1 MNTAPEKRL
10 FLLDGFAL
18 VFRAYFAFSSNPRV
32 TSAGLDT
39 SATFGFALALLDLL
53 QKEQPTHIGVVFDT
67 PEPTFRHIE
76 FPAYKAQR
84 DEMPE
89 GLAKALPYIDKLI
102 EAFHIPVIK
111 VPGYEADDVIGT
123 LAWKAAEAGYTVYMV
138 TPDKDFGQLVRD
150 NVFIYKPARMGN
162 GIEILGVPEIL
173 EKWEIQ
179 QVDQVVDI
187 LGMWGDAVDNI
198 PGIPGIG
205 EKTAK
210 KLVQEF
216 GSVENL
222 LANTDKL
229 KGKQKEN
236 VENFREQALLSKRLA
251 RITTDVPIDFDP
263 TGLTLDPP
271 NTEAIKSLFHELEFR
286 TLLRRVLGDDAL
298 TAAPVAPAAPK
309 VGDQMDLF
317 GQPAG
322 PSTGRKTDKPLP
334 TISGGLTSDEAEGPV
349 VVLKSFKDSGAKY
362 TLVESVADQDNLVET
377 LLKQSEF
384 CFDTE
389 FTSLDPITGE
399 LVGLAFSFNPNTGF
413 YVPCPADQV
422 ITQEIVARFRSVLEA
437 PGIRKIGQNLKFDF
451 QVMACYGVRLGGELW
466 DTMLAHY
473 LIDPDTRHNMD
484 ALSET
489 YLGYTPVSITELIGK
504 KGKDQGTMRDVAIGV
519 ASDYAAE
526 DADITLQLKHK
537 FAPMLAENQ
546 LEKLFREVEMPLV
559 EVLSDIE
566 LEGVKIDTRVLAD
579 FSKELEIQIRS
590 KEAEIQELAGMKF
603 NVGSP
608 KQLGE
613 VLFDVLKLDPK
624 AKKTKTGQYKT
635 DEEVLTALA
644 DKAPIARAVVDYRQ
658 AQKLKST
665 YVDALPTMINPKTGR
680 VHTSFN
686 QAVAATGRLS
696 SNNPN
701 LQNIP
706 IRTEQGR
713 EVRKAF
719 IPRGPEYTLLSADY
733 SQIELRIITEI
744 SGDENMR
751 DAFEKGYDIHA
762 ATAAKVYNVPL
773 EEVTSELR
781 RNAKTVNFGIIYGI
795 SAFGLSQRLGI
806 PRGEAA
812 TLIEQY
818 FQTYPKIKAFMTEIV
833 DSAREKGYVETLL
846 GRRRYIRDIHS
857 ANATVRG
864 FAERNAINAPIQGS
878 AADMIKLAMIR
889 IHAEMKKR
897 NMRSKMTLQVHDE
910 LVFDAH
916 KDELEELKSL
926 VAVGMKNALPMKVP
940 VLVEMGTGDNW
951 LEAH

>member
-1 MNTAPEKRL
+1 M
-10 FLLDGFAL
+10 AL
-18 VFRAYFAFSSNPRV
+18 VFRAYFAFSGNPRV
-32 TSAGLDT
+32 TSKGFDT
-39 SATFGFALALLDLL
+39 SAIFGFAISLLDLL
-53 QKEQPTHIGVVFDT
+53 QKEKPTHIGVVFDT
-67 PEPTFRHIE
+67 PEPTARHLE
-76 FPAYKAQR
+76 YPAYKAQR

-89 GLAKALPYIDKLI
+89 ALAAALPYIDKLI
-102 EAFHIPVIK
+102 EAFHIPVLK
-111 VPGYEADDVIGT
+111 RPGYEADDVIGT
-123 LAWKAAEAGYTVYMV
+123 LAWKAAAEGYRVYMM
-138 TPDKDFGQLVRD
+138 TPDKDFAQLVRD
-150 NVFIYKPARMGN
+150 NVYIYKPARMGN
-162 GIEILGVPEIL
+162 GIEIMGVAEVL
-173 EKWEIQ
+173 EKWEITRPE
-179 QVDQVVDI
+179 QVIDI

-216 GSVENL
+216 GSMEGL

-236 VENFREQALLSKRLA
+236 VENFREQGLLSKKLA
-251 RITTDVPIDFDP
+251 TIDTQVPIEFDP
-263 TGLTLDPP
+263 KSLTLDPP
-271 NTEAIKSLFHELEFR
+271 NESAIKELFTELEFR
-286 TLLRRVLGDDAL
+286 TLLRRVLGEE
-298 TAAPVAPAAPK
+298 AAQSVEPHKPAP
-309 VGDQMDLF
+309 GGQMDLF
-317 GQPAG
+317 GQPVA
-322 PSTGRKTDKPLP
+322 PLSTGPKNQTP
-334 TISGGLTSDEAEGPV
+334 TITDDTVYRTMA
-349 VVLKSFKDSGAKY
+349 DSGATY
-362 TLVESVADQDNLVET
+362 TLVQSVTDQEALVKE
-377 LLKQSEF
+377 LLQQTQI

-399 LVGLAFSFNPNTGF
+399 LVGLAFSFAEKTGY
-413 YVPCPADQV
+413 YVPCPANQDE
-422 ITQEIVARFRSVLEA
+422 TRTIVERFRPVLEHKN
-437 PGIRKIGQNLKFDF
+437 IRKIGQNLKFDY
-451 QVMACYGVRLGGELW
+451 QVMAIYGVRLGGELW

-489 YLGYTPVSITELIGK
+489 YLGYRPVSITELIGK
-504 KGKDQGTMRDVAIGV
+504 KGKDQGTMRDVDV
-519 ASDYAAE
+519 QLASNYAAE
-526 DADITLQLKHK
+526 DADITLQLKNR
-537 FAPMLAENQ
+537 FAPLLAEAQ
-546 LEKLFREVEMPLV
+546 LEKLFHEVEMPLV
-559 EVLSDIE
+559 EVLSDME
-566 LEGVKIDTRVLAD
+566 LEGVKIDTAVLAE
-579 FSKELEIQIRS
+579 FSKDLELQIRQ

-608 KQLGE
+608 KQLGD
-613 VLFDVLKLDPK
+613 VLFEVLKLDPK

-635 DEEVLTALA
+635 DEEVLSALA
-644 DKAPIARAVVDYRQ
+644 PKAPIAQAVLDYRQ

-665 YVDALPTMINPKTGR
+665 YVDALPTMINSKTGR
-680 VHTSFN
+680 VHTSYN

-706 IRTEQGR
+706 IRTEMGR

-733 SQIELRIITEI
+733 SQIELRIITAI
-744 SGDENMR
+744 SGDTAMR
-751 DAFEKGYDIHA
+751 EAFVQGHDIHA
-762 ATAAKVYNVPL
+762 ATAAKVYNVPID
-773 EEVTSELR
+773 EVTSDLR

-806 PRGEAA
+806 GRSEAA
-812 TLIEQY
+812 QLIEQY
-818 FQTYPKIKAFMTEIV
+818 FATYPRIKAYMTEIV

-864 FAERNAINAPIQGS
+864 FAERNAINAPIQGT

-889 IHAEMKKR
+889 IHAEMRQR
-897 NMRSKMTLQVHDE
+897 NMKSRMILQVHDE

-916 KDELEELKSL
+916 RDELADLKRL
-926 VAVGMKNALPMKVP
+926 VEDGMKNALPMDVP
-940 VLVEMGTGDNW
+940 VLVEMGTGNNW

>member
-1 MNTAPEKRL
+1 MSSTEKRL
-10 FLLDGFAL
+10 FLLDGMAL
-18 VFRAYFAFSSNPRV
+18 VFRAYFAFSGNPRV
-32 TSAGLDT
+32 TSKGFDT
-39 SATFGFALALLDLL
+39 SAIFGFAISLLDLL
-53 QKEQPTHIGVVFDT
+53 QKEKPTHIGVVFDT
-67 PEPTFRHIE
+67 PEPTARHIE
-76 FPAYKAQR
+76 YPAYKAQR

-89 GLAKALPYIDKLI
+89 ALAAALPYIDKLI
-102 EAFHIPVIK
+102 EAFHIPVLK
-111 VPGYEADDVIGT
+111 RPGYEADDVIGT
-123 LAWKAAEAGYTVYMV
+123 LAWKAAAEGFTVYMM
-138 TPDKDFGQLVRD
+138 TPDKDFAQLVRD
-150 NVFIYKPARMGN
+150 NVYIYKPARMGN
-162 GIEILGVPEIL
+162 GIEIMGVAEVL
-173 EKWEIQ
+173 EKWEISRPE
-179 QVDQVVDI
+179 QVIDI

-216 GSVENL
+216 GSMEGL

-236 VENFREQALLSKRLA
+236 VENFREQGLLSKKLA
-251 RITTDVPIDFDP
+251 TIDTQVPIDFDP
-263 TGLTLDPP
+263 KSLTLDPP
-271 NTEAIKSLFHELEFR
+271 NESAIKELFTELEFR
-286 TLLRRVLGDDAL
+286 TLLRRVLGEE
-298 TAAPVAPAAPK
+298 AAQSVEPHKPAP
-309 VGDQMDLF
+309 GGQMDLF
-317 GQPAG
+317 GQPVA
-322 PSTGRKTDKPLP
+322 PLSTGPKNQTPILTDD
-334 TISGGLTSDEAEGPV
+334 TVYRTMA
-349 VVLKSFKDSGAKY
+349 DSGATY
-362 TLVESVADQDNLVET
+362 TLVQAEADQEALVKE
-377 LLKQSEF
+377 LLQQTQI

-399 LVGLAFSFNPNTGF
+399 LVGLAFSFVEKTGY
-413 YVPCPADQV
+413 YVPCPANQDE
-422 ITQEIVARFRSVLEA
+422 TRRIVERFRPVLEHS
-437 PGIRKIGQNLKFDF
+437 GIRKIGQNLKFDY
-451 QVMACYGVRLGGELW
+451 QVMAVYGVRLGGQLW

-489 YLGYTPVSITELIGK
+489 YLGYRPVSITELIGK
-504 KGKDQGTMRDVAIGV
+504 KGKDQGTMRDVDV
-519 ASDYAAE
+519 QLASNYAAE
-526 DADITLQLKHK
+526 DADITLQLKNR
-537 FAPMLAENQ
+537 FAPLLEEAQ
-546 LEKLFREVEMPLV
+546 LEKLFHEVEMPLV
-559 EVLSDIE
+559 EVLSDME
-566 LEGVKIDTRVLAD
+566 LEGVKIDTGVLAE
-579 FSKELEIQIRS
+579 FSKDLELQIRQ

-608 KQLGE
+608 KQLGD
-613 VLFDVLKLDPK
+613 VLFEVLKLDPK

-635 DEEVLTALA
+635 DEEVLSALA
-644 DKAPIARAVVDYRQ
+644 PKAPIAQAVLDYRQ

-665 YVDALPTMINPKTGR
+665 YVDALPTMINSKTGR
-680 VHTSFN
+680 VHTSYN

-706 IRTEQGR
+706 IRTELGR

-733 SQIELRIITEI
+733 SQIELRIITAI
-744 SGDENMR
+744 SGDAAMR
-751 DAFEKGYDIHA
+751 EAFGQGHDIHA

-773 EEVTSELR
+773 EEVTSDLR

-806 PRGEAA
+806 GRSEAA
-812 TLIEQY
+812 QLIEQY
-818 FQTYPKIKAFMTEIV
+818 FATYPRIKAYMTEIV

-864 FAERNAINAPIQGS
+864 FAERNAINAPIQGT

-889 IHAEMKKR
+889 IHAEMRQRKLKSR
-897 NMRSKMTLQVHDE
+897 MILQVHDE

-916 KDELEELKSL
+916 LDELEELKQL
-926 VAVGMKNALPMKVP
+926 VEDGMKNALPMDVP
-940 VLVEMGTGDNW
+940 VLVEMGTGNNW

>member
-1 MNTAPEKRL
+1 M
-10 FLLDGFAL
+10 AL
-18 VFRAYFAFSSNPRV
+18 VFRAYFAFSGNPRV
-32 TSAGLDT
+32 TSKGFDT
-39 SATFGFALALLDLL
+39 SAIFGFAISLLDLL
-53 QKEQPTHIGVVFDT
+53 QKEKPTHIGVVFDT
-67 PEPTFRHIE
+67 PEPTARHLE
-76 FPAYKAQR
+76 YPAYKAQR

-89 GLAKALPYIDKLI
+89 ALAAALPYIDKLI
-102 EAFHIPVIK
+102 EAFHIPVLK
-111 VPGYEADDVIGT
+111 RPGYEADDVIGT
-123 LAWKAAEAGYTVYMV
+123 LAWKAAAEGYTVYMM
-138 TPDKDFGQLVRD
+138 TPDKDFAQLVRD
-150 NVFIYKPARMGN
+150 NVYIYKPARMGN
-162 GIEILGVPEIL
+162 GIEIMGVAEVL
-173 EKWEIQ
+173 EKWEISRPE
-179 QVDQVVDI
+179 QVIDI

-216 GSVENL
+216 GSMEGL

-236 VENFREQALLSKRLA
+236 VENFREQGLLSKKLA
-251 RITTDVPIDFDP
+251 TIDTQVPIEFDP
-263 TGLTLDPP
+263 KSLTLDPP
-271 NTEAIKSLFHELEFR
+271 NESAIKELFTELEFR
-286 TLLRRVLGDDAL
+286 TLLRRVLGEE
-298 TAAPVAPAAPK
+298 AAQSVEPHKPAP
-309 VGDQMDLF
+309 GGQMDLF
-317 GQPAG
+317 GQPVA
-322 PSTGRKTDKPLP
+322 PLSTGPKNQTPTLTDD
-334 TISGGLTSDEAEGPV
+334 TVYRTMA
-349 VVLKSFKDSGAKY
+349 DSGATY
-362 TLVESVADQDNLVET
+362 TLVQSVTDQEALVKE
-377 LLKQSEF
+377 LLQQTQI

-399 LVGLAFSFNPNTGF
+399 LVGLAFSFAEKTGY
-413 YVPCPADQV
+413 YVPCPANQDE
-422 ITQEIVARFRSVLEA
+422 TRSIVERFRPVLEHKN
-437 PGIRKIGQNLKFDF
+437 IRKIGQNLKFDY
-451 QVMACYGVRLGGELW
+451 QVMAVYGVRLGGELW

-489 YLGYTPVSITELIGK
+489 YLGYRPVSITELIGK
-504 KGKDQGTMRDVAIGV
+504 KGKDQGTMRDVDV
-519 ASDYAAE
+519 QLASNYAAE
-526 DADITLQLKHK
+526 DADITLQLKNR
-537 FAPMLAENQ
+537 FAPLLAEAQ
-546 LEKLFREVEMPLV
+546 LEKLFHEVEMPLV
-559 EVLSDIE
+559 EVLSDME
-566 LEGVKIDTRVLAD
+566 LEGVKIDTAVLAE
-579 FSKELEIQIRS
+579 FSKDLELQIRQ

-608 KQLGE
+608 KQLGD
-613 VLFDVLKLDPK
+613 VLFEVLKLDPK

-635 DEEVLTALA
+635 DEEVLSALA
-644 DKAPIARAVVDYRQ
+644 PKAPIAQAVLDYRQ

-665 YVDALPTMINPKTGR
+665 YVDALPTMINSKTGR
-680 VHTSFN
+680 VHTSYN

-706 IRTEQGR
+706 IRTEMGR

-733 SQIELRIITEI
+733 SQIELRIITAI
-744 SGDENMR
+744 SGDTAMR
-751 DAFEKGYDIHA
+751 EAFVQGHDIHA
-762 ATAAKVYNVPL
+762 ATAAKVYNVPID
-773 EEVTSELR
+773 EVSSDLR

-806 PRGEAA
+806 GRSEAA
-812 TLIEQY
+812 QLIEQY
-818 FQTYPKIKAFMTEIV
+818 FATYPRIKAYMTEIV

-864 FAERNAINAPIQGS
+864 FAERNAINAPIQGT

-889 IHAEMKKR
+889 IHAEMRQR
-897 NMRSKMTLQVHDE
+897 NMKSRMILQVHDE

-916 KDELEELKSL
+916 RDELADLKRL
-926 VAVGMKNALPMKVP
+926 VEDGMKNALPMDVP
-940 VLVEMGTGDNW
+940 VLVEMGTGNNW

>member
-1 MNTAPEKRL
+1 M
-10 FLLDGFAL
+10 AL
-18 VFRAYFAFSSNPRV
+18 VFRAYFAFSGNPRV
-32 TSAGLDT
+32 TSKGFDT
-39 SATFGFALALLDLL
+39 SAIFGFAISLLDLL
-53 QKEQPTHIGVVFDT
+53 QKENPTHIGVVFDT
-67 PEPTFRHIE
+67 PEPTARHIE
-76 FPAYKAQR
+76 YPAYKAQR

-89 GLAKALPYIDKLI
+89 ALAAALPYIDKLI
-102 EAFHIPVIK
+102 EAFHIPVLK
-111 VPGYEADDVIGT
+111 RPGYEADDVIGT
-123 LAWKAAEAGYTVYMV
+123 LAWKAAAEGFTVYMM
-138 TPDKDFGQLVRD
+138 TPDKDFAQLVRD
-150 NVFIYKPARMGN
+150 NVYIYKPARMGN
-162 GIEILGVPEIL
+162 GIEIMGVAEVL
-173 EKWEIQ
+173 EKWEISRPE
-179 QVDQVVDI
+179 QVIDI

-216 GSVENL
+216 GSMEGL

-236 VENFREQALLSKRLA
+236 VENFREQGLLSKKLA
-251 RITTDVPIDFDP
+251 TIDTQVPIDFDP
-263 TGLTLDPP
+263 KSLTLDPP
-271 NTEAIKSLFHELEFR
+271 NESAIKELFTELEFR
-286 TLLRRVLGDDAL
+286 TLLRRVLGEE
-298 TAAPVAPAAPK
+298 AAQSVEPHKPAP
-309 VGDQMDLF
+309 GGQMDLF
-317 GQPAG
+317 GQPVA
-322 PSTGRKTDKPLP
+322 PLSTGPKNQTPILTDD
-334 TISGGLTSDEAEGPV
+334 TVYRTMADSEAT
-349 VVLKSFKDSGAKY
+349 Y
-362 TLVESVADQDNLVET
+362 TLVQAEADQEALVKE
-377 LLKQSEF
+377 LLQQTQI

-399 LVGLAFSFNPNTGF
+399 LVGLAFSFVEKTGY
-413 YVPCPADQV
+413 YVPCPANQDE
-422 ITQEIVARFRSVLEA
+422 TRRIVERFRPVLEHG
-437 PGIRKIGQNLKFDF
+437 GIRKIGQNLKFDY
-451 QVMACYGVRLGGELW
+451 QVMAVYGVRLGGELW

-489 YLGYTPVSITELIGK
+489 YLGYRPVSITELIGK
-504 KGKDQGTMRDVAIGV
+504 KGKDQGTMRDVDV
-519 ASDYAAE
+519 QLASNYAAE
-526 DADITLQLKHK
+526 DADITLQLKNR
-537 FAPMLAENQ
+537 FAPLLEEAQ
-546 LEKLFREVEMPLV
+546 LEKLFHEVEMPLV
-559 EVLSDIE
+559 EVLSDME
-566 LEGVKIDTRVLAD
+566 LEGVKIDTGVLAE
-579 FSKELEIQIRS
+579 FSKDLELQIRQ

-608 KQLGE
+608 KQLGD
-613 VLFDVLKLDPK
+613 VLFEVLKLDPK

-635 DEEVLTALA
+635 DEEVLSALA
-644 DKAPIARAVVDYRQ
+644 PKAPIAQAVLDYRQ

-665 YVDALPTMINPKTGR
+665 YVDALPTMINSKTGR
-680 VHTSFN
+680 VHTSYN

-706 IRTEQGR
+706 IRTELGR

-733 SQIELRIITEI
+733 SQIELRIITAI
-744 SGDENMR
+744 SGDAAMR
-751 DAFEKGYDIHA
+751 EAFVQGHDIHA

-773 EEVTSELR
+773 EEVTSDLR

-806 PRGEAA
+806 GRSEAA
-812 TLIEQY
+812 QLIEQY
-818 FQTYPKIKAFMTEIV
+818 FATYPRIKAYMTEIV

-864 FAERNAINAPIQGS
+864 FAERNAINAPIQGT

-889 IHAEMKKR
+889 IHAEMRQRKLKSR
-897 NMRSKMTLQVHDE
+897 MILQVHDE

-916 KDELEELKSL
+916 LDELEELKQL
-926 VAVGMKNALPMKVP
+926 VEDGMKNALPMDVP
-940 VLVEMGTGDNW
+940 VLVEMGTGNNW

>member
-1 MNTAPEKRL
+1 MSSPEKRL
-10 FLLDGFAL
+10 FLLDGMAL
-18 VFRAYFAFSSNPRV
+18 VFRAYFAFSGNPRV
-32 TSAGLDT
+32 TSKGFDT
-39 SATFGFALALLDLL
+39 SAIFGFAISLLDLL
-53 QKEQPTHIGVVFDT
+53 QKENPTHIGVVFDT
-67 PEPTFRHIE
+67 PEPTARHIE
-76 FPAYKAQR
+76 YPAYKAQR

-89 GLAKALPYIDKLI
+89 ALAAALPYIDKLI
-102 EAFHIPVIK
+102 EAFHIPVLK
-111 VPGYEADDVIGT
+111 RPGYEADDVIGT
-123 LAWKAAEAGYTVYMV
+123 LAWKAAAEGFTVYMM
-138 TPDKDFGQLVRD
+138 TPDKDFAQLVRD
-150 NVFIYKPARMGN
+150 NVYIYKPARMGN
-162 GIEILGVPEIL
+162 GIEIMGVAEVL
-173 EKWEIQ
+173 EKWEISRPE
-179 QVDQVVDI
+179 QVIDI

-216 GSVENL
+216 GSMEGL

-236 VENFREQALLSKRLA
+236 VENFREQGLLSKKLA
-251 RITTDVPIDFDP
+251 TIDTQVPIDFDP
-263 TGLTLDPP
+263 KSLTLDPP
-271 NTEAIKSLFHELEFR
+271 NESAIKELFTELEFR
-286 TLLRRVLGDDAL
+286 TLLRRVLGEEA
-298 TAAPVAPAAPK
+298 TQSVEPHKPAP
-309 VGDQMDLF
+309 GGQMDLF
-317 GQPAG
+317 GQPVA
-322 PSTGRKTDKPLP
+322 PLSTGPKNQTPILTDD
-334 TISGGLTSDEAEGPV
+334 TVYRTMA
-349 VVLKSFKDSGAKY
+349 DSGATY
-362 TLVESVADQDNLVET
+362 TLVQAEADQEALVKE
-377 LLKQSEF
+377 LLQQTQI

-399 LVGLAFSFNPNTGF
+399 LVGLAFSFVEKTGY
-413 YVPCPADQV
+413 YVPCPANQDE
-422 ITQEIVARFRSVLEA
+422 TRRIVERFRPVLEHS
-437 PGIRKIGQNLKFDF
+437 GIRKIGQNLKFDY
-451 QVMACYGVRLGGELW
+451 QVMAVYGVRLGGQLW

-489 YLGYTPVSITELIGK
+489 YLGYRPVSITELIGK
-504 KGKDQGTMRDVAIGV
+504 KGKDQGTMRDVDV
-519 ASDYAAE
+519 QLASNYAAE
-526 DADITLQLKHK
+526 DADITLQLKNR
-537 FAPMLAENQ
+537 FAPLLEEAQ
-546 LEKLFREVEMPLV
+546 LEKLFHEVEMPLV
-559 EVLSDIE
+559 EVLSDME
-566 LEGVKIDTRVLAD
+566 LEGVKIDIGVLAE
-579 FSKELEIQIRS
+579 FSKDLELQIRQ

-608 KQLGE
+608 KQLGD
-613 VLFDVLKLDPK
+613 VLFEVLKLDPK

-635 DEEVLTALA
+635 DEEVLSALA
-644 DKAPIARAVVDYRQ
+644 PKAPIAQAVLDYRQ

-665 YVDALPTMINPKTGR
+665 YVDALPTMINSKTGR
-680 VHTSFN
+680 VHTSYN

-706 IRTEQGR
+706 IRTELGR

-733 SQIELRIITEI
+733 SQIELRIITAI
-744 SGDENMR
+744 SGDAAMR
-751 DAFEKGYDIHA
+751 EAFVQGHDIHA

-773 EEVTSELR
+773 EEVTSDLR

-806 PRGEAA
+806 GRSEAA
-812 TLIEQY
+812 QLIEQY
-818 FQTYPKIKAFMTEIV
+818 FATYPRIKAYMTEIV

-864 FAERNAINAPIQGS
+864 FAERNAINAPIQGT

-889 IHAEMKKR
+889 IHAEMRQRKLKSR
-897 NMRSKMTLQVHDE
+897 MILQVHDE

-916 KDELEELKSL
+916 LDELEELKQL
-926 VAVGMKNALPMKVP
+926 VEDGMKNALPMDVP
-940 VLVEMGTGDNW
+940 VLVEMGTGNNW

>member
-1 MNTAPEKRL
+1 MSSSEKRL
-10 FLLDGFAL
+10 FLLDGMAL
-18 VFRAYFAFSSNPRV
+18 VFRAYFAFSGNPRV
-32 TSAGLDT
+32 TSKGFDT
-39 SATFGFALALLDLL
+39 SAIFGFAISLLDLL
-53 QKEQPTHIGVVFDT
+53 QKEKPTHIGVVFDT
-67 PEPTFRHIE
+67 PEPTARHLE
-76 FPAYKAQR
+76 YPAYKAQR

-89 GLAKALPYIDKLI
+89 ALAAALPYIDKLI
-102 EAFHIPVIK
+102 EAFHIPVLK
-111 VPGYEADDVIGT
+111 RPGYEADDVIGT
-123 LAWKAAEAGYTVYMV
+123 LAWKAAAEGYTVYMM
-138 TPDKDFGQLVRD
+138 TPDKDFAQLVRD
-150 NVFIYKPARMGN
+150 NVYIYKPARMGN
-162 GIEILGVPEIL
+162 GIEIMGVAEVL
-173 EKWEIQ
+173 EKWEISRPE
-179 QVDQVVDI
+179 QVIDI

-216 GSVENL
+216 GSMEGL

-236 VENFREQALLSKRLA
+236 VENFREQGLLSKKLA
-251 RITTDVPIDFDP
+251 TIDTQVPIEFDP
-263 TGLTLDPP
+263 KSLTLDPP
-271 NTEAIKSLFHELEFR
+271 NESAIKELFTELEFR
-286 TLLRRVLGDDAL
+286 TLLRRVLGEE
-298 TAAPVAPAAPK
+298 AAQSVEPHKPAP
-309 VGDQMDLF
+309 GGQMDLF
-317 GQPAG
+317 GQPVA
-322 PSTGRKTDKPLP
+322 PLSTGPKNQTP
-334 TISGGLTSDEAEGPV
+334 TITDDTVYRTMA
-349 VVLKSFKDSGAKY
+349 DSGASY
-362 TLVESVADQDNLVET
+362 TLVQSVTDQEA
-377 LLKQSEF
+377 LLKALLQQTQI

-399 LVGLAFSFNPNTGF
+399 LVGLAFSFAEKTGY
-413 YVPCPADQV
+413 YVPCPANQDE
-422 ITQEIVARFRSVLEA
+422 TRSIVERFRPVLEHKN
-437 PGIRKIGQNLKFDF
+437 IRKIGQNLKFDY
-451 QVMACYGVRLGGELW
+451 QVMAVYGVRLGGELW

-489 YLGYTPVSITELIGK
+489 YLGYRPVSITELIGK
-504 KGKDQGTMRDVAIGV
+504 KGKDQGTMRDVDV
-519 ASDYAAE
+519 QLASNYAAE
-526 DADITLQLKHK
+526 DADITLQLKNR
-537 FAPMLAENQ
+537 FAPLLAEAQ
-546 LEKLFREVEMPLV
+546 LEKLFHEVEMPLV
-559 EVLSDIE
+559 EVLSDME
-566 LEGVKIDTRVLAD
+566 LEGVKIDTAVLAE
-579 FSKELEIQIRS
+579 FSKDLELQIRQ

-608 KQLGE
+608 KQLGD
-613 VLFDVLKLDPK
+613 VLFEVLKLDPK

-635 DEEVLTALA
+635 DEEVLSALA
-644 DKAPIARAVVDYRQ
+644 PKAPIAQAVLDYRQ

-665 YVDALPTMINPKTGR
+665 YVDALPTMINSKTGR
-680 VHTSFN
+680 VHTSYN

-706 IRTEQGR
+706 IRTEMGR

-733 SQIELRIITEI
+733 SQIELRIITAI
-744 SGDENMR
+744 SGDTAMR
-751 DAFEKGYDIHA
+751 EAFVQGHDIHA
-762 ATAAKVYNVPL
+762 ATAAKVYNVPID
-773 EEVTSELR
+773 EVTSDLR

-806 PRGEAA
+806 GRSEAA
-812 TLIEQY
+812 QLIEQY
-818 FQTYPKIKAFMTEIV
+818 FATYPRIKAYMTEIV

-864 FAERNAINAPIQGS
+864 FAERNAINAPIQGT

-889 IHAEMKKR
+889 IHAEMRQR
-897 NMRSKMTLQVHDE
+897 NMKSRMILQVHDE

-916 KDELEELKSL
+916 RDELADLKRL
-926 VAVGMKNALPMKVP
+926 VEDGMKNALPMDVP
-940 VLVEMGTGDNW
+940 VLVEMGTGNNW

>member
-1 MNTAPEKRL
+1 MSSPEKRL
-10 FLLDGFAL
+10 FLLDGMAL
-18 VFRAYFAFSSNPRV
+18 VFRAYFAFSGNPRV
-32 TSAGLDT
+32 TSKGFDT
-39 SATFGFALALLDLL
+39 SAIFGFAISLLDLL
-53 QKEQPTHIGVVFDT
+53 QKEKPTHIGVVFDT
-67 PEPTFRHIE
+67 PEPTARHLE
-76 FPAYKAQR
+76 YPAYKAQR

-89 GLAKALPYIDKLI
+89 ALAAALPYIDKLI
-102 EAFHIPVIK
+102 EAFHIPVLK
-111 VPGYEADDVIGT
+111 RPGYEADDVIGT
-123 LAWKAAEAGYTVYMV
+123 LAWKAAAEGYRVYMM
-138 TPDKDFGQLVRD
+138 TPDKDFAQLVRD
-150 NVFIYKPARMGN
+150 NVYIYKPARMGN
-162 GIEILGVPEIL
+162 GIEIMGVAEVL
-173 EKWEIQ
+173 EKWEITRPE
-179 QVDQVVDI
+179 QVIDI

-216 GSVENL
+216 GSMEGL

-236 VENFREQALLSKRLA
+236 VENFREQGLLSKKLA
-251 RITTDVPIDFDP
+251 TIDTQVPIEFDP
-263 TGLTLDPP
+263 KSLTLDPP
-271 NTEAIKSLFHELEFR
+271 NESAIKELFTELEFR
-286 TLLRRVLGDDAL
+286 TLLRRVLGEE
-298 TAAPVAPAAPK
+298 AAQSVEPHKPAP
-309 VGDQMDLF
+309 GGQMDLF
-317 GQPAG
+317 GQPVA
-322 PSTGRKTDKPLP
+322 PLSTGPKNQTP
-334 TISGGLTSDEAEGPV
+334 TITDDTVYRTMA
-349 VVLKSFKDSGAKY
+349 DSGATY
-362 TLVESVADQDNLVET
+362 TLVQSVTDQEALVKE
-377 LLKQSEF
+377 LLQQTQI

-399 LVGLAFSFNPNTGF
+399 LVGLAFSFAEKTGY
-413 YVPCPADQV
+413 YVPCPANQDE
-422 ITQEIVARFRSVLEA
+422 TRTIVERFRPVLEHKN
-437 PGIRKIGQNLKFDF
+437 IRKIGQNLKFDY
-451 QVMACYGVRLGGELW
+451 QVMAIYGVRLGGELW

-489 YLGYTPVSITELIGK
+489 YLGYRPVSITELIGK
-504 KGKDQGTMRDVAIGV
+504 KGKDQGTMRDVDV
-519 ASDYAAE
+519 QLASNYAAE
-526 DADITLQLKHK
+526 DADITLQLKNR
-537 FAPMLAENQ
+537 FAPLLAEAQ
-546 LEKLFREVEMPLV
+546 LEKLFHEVEMPLV
-559 EVLSDIE
+559 EVLSDME
-566 LEGVKIDTRVLAD
+566 LEGVKIDTAVLAE
-579 FSKELEIQIRS
+579 FSKDLELQIRQ

-608 KQLGE
+608 KQLGD
-613 VLFDVLKLDPK
+613 VLFEVLKLDPK

-635 DEEVLTALA
+635 DEEVLSALA
-644 DKAPIARAVVDYRQ
+644 PKAPIAQAVLDYRQ

-665 YVDALPTMINPKTGR
+665 YVDALPTMINSKTGR
-680 VHTSFN
+680 VHTSYN

-706 IRTEQGR
+706 IRTEMGR

-733 SQIELRIITEI
+733 SQIELRIITAI
-744 SGDENMR
+744 SGDTAMR
-751 DAFEKGYDIHA
+751 EAFVQGHDIHA
-762 ATAAKVYNVPL
+762 ATAAKVYNVPID
-773 EEVTSELR
+773 EVTSDLR

-806 PRGEAA
+806 GRSEAA
-812 TLIEQY
+812 QLIEQY
-818 FQTYPKIKAFMTEIV
+818 FATYPRIKAYMTEIV

-864 FAERNAINAPIQGS
+864 FAERNAINAPIQGT

-889 IHAEMKKR
+889 IHAEMRQR
-897 NMRSKMTLQVHDE
+897 NMKSRMILQVHDE

-916 KDELEELKSL
+916 RDELADLKRL
-926 VAVGMKNALPMKVP
+926 VEDGMKNALPMDVP
-940 VLVEMGTGDNW
+940 VLVEMGTGNNW